1 MSFRYRTV
9 LQLTCLVGAAGLSFT
24 AGAWSLGAAQQSGAH
39 IPRISAKPA
48 DLKNL
53 RKFDP
58 LKFISNEPGM
68 PPGVV
73 AYVANIPYDN
83 QPAGGWSKFF
93 LIIRTLGVSKPG
105 GSYAVEI
112 TPPTADSVYD
122 PRFSPNGKYLA
133 VNVGTQYDTGATH
146 VIWIWDVEAH
156 QYIPGPKVLVTYSR
170 VSWSPDSRYFTYIRG
185 GAVDGTEQIMLDG
198 GDPKNFPWVSLWVYD
213 MKTRQST
220 FIVQDTHATQAA
232 WDSKG
237 NLLFTSTPT
246 AVRHRQSRKR
256 AEFGPT
262 DEAPNIYRFAM
273 GDVRPRL
280 YIQNAYGPL
289 PAPTG
294 SWIAFYSWLERTA
307 GSAQNAKSKH
317 RIHRT
322 ANAWPEGGVL
332 PGSELGLFLQR
343 GGASAT
349 RVQVAPLQ
357 RAGSLARTAQWTQ
370 DARHLIYLK
379 QTYSKTGLGEAA
391 VCVATPGSAS
401 SKVVATVK
409 GQDYQSTPVNFFSVD
424 PQFRLYGVSRSGK
437 WVCVRSRT
445 ILSKLSGTYELKRQ
459 FTLTA
464 VNMAT
469 GVQVPLA
476 ELIDEYSSMTG
487 IDWRFADEN

>member
-1 MSFRYRTV
+1 MSFRYRIIFH
-9 LQLTCLVGAAGLSFT
+9 LICSFT
-24 AGAWSLGAAQQSGAH
+24 AAICAPAAAQQQGA
-39 IPRISAKPA
+39 PAQRINAKPA

-58 LKFISNEPGM
+58 LKFIGNKPGM
-68 PPGVV
+68 PSGMV

-83 QPAGGWSKFF
+83 QPVGGWSKFF
-93 LIIRTLGVSKPG
+93 LITRTLGAKSD

-112 TPPTADSVYD
+112 TPPTAASVFD
-122 PRFSPNGKYLA
+122 PQFSPNGKYLA
-133 VNVGTQYDTGATH
+133 VNVGSQYDTGATH
-146 VIWIWDVEAH
+146 VVCIWDMEAH
-156 QYIPGPKVLVTYSR
+156 RYIPGPDGLVTYSR
-170 VSWSPDSRYFTYIRG
+170 VSWSPDGRYFTFIRG
-185 GAVDGTEQIMLDG
+185 GAVDGTELLMLDG
-198 GDPKNFPWVSLWVYD
+198 GDPKTFPWLSLWVYD

-262 DEAPNIYRFAM
+262 DEAPNIYRFTM

-280 YIQNAYGPL
+280 YIPNAYGPL
-289 PAPTG
+289 PSPAG

-307 GSAQNAKSKH
+307 GSASAARSKR
-317 RIHRT
+317 RIHPT
-322 ANAWPEGGVL
+322 ANAWPDGGVM
-332 PGSELGLFLQR
+332 PGSELGLYLQHGR
-343 GGASAT
+343 ASAT
-349 RVQVAPLQ
+349 RIQVAPLQ
-357 RAGSLARTAQWTQ
+357 RAGLLLPTVQWTP

-391 VCVATPGSAS
+391 VSIATPGSDS

-409 GQDYQSTPVNFFSVD
+409 GQDYQETPSNFFSVD
-424 PQFRLYGVSRSGK
+424 PQFQLFGVSRSGK

-445 ILSKLSGTYELKRQ
+445 LLSELRGTYEFKRQ
-459 FTLTA
+459 FILTA
-464 VNMAT
+464 VNT
-469 GVQVPLA
+469 GTGAQVSLA
-476 ELIDEYSSMTG
+476 ELLDEYTNMTG
-487 IDWRFADEN
+487 IDWRFSDEN